1 MFRDRLFFTYL
12 VLTVL
17 GLHCC
22 AGFSVVLEN
31 GGYSLVV
38 VRGLLTV
45 GASFVAEHG
54 LSSSS
59 ACAIFLDKGMNLCPL
74 HCQVDSY

>member
-59 ACAIFLDKGMNLCPL
+59 AIFSDKGMNLCPL
-74 HCQVDSY
+74 HCQVDS